1 MHFEYIE
8 EELPNIPILY
18 LNASSL
24 KVTACRRNY
33 GMMVNGYKGVDG
45 DTTQRDIG
53 SAMHKFAEHFT
64 RTGDHTEAVLMAS
77 KAWPQVSRQVII
89 AAAAR
94 RQDVVLPTPIIMEG
108 EPLVEIKFS
117 IPWFLVTVEG
127 KPVCQII
134 LCGTMD
140 HLGYDGAIRLID
152 YKSTAY
158 AVVRYALDKYKHETQ
173 FMFYMAVLRKFG
185 HRMLPLYLHNLI
197 VEGKFSSQVCIIQ
210 TSAKEPRW
218 SLGPKSY
225 MTEAQYNLYFAML
238 EELLPTLVTS
248 FLDSHNS
255 SPDGMLR
262 NACQY
267 CGYKTYCYAK
277 DDHEAGL
284 ALASFPI
291 EPYNPIKDRTQ

>member
-8 EELPNIPILY
+8 EQLPDVPILY

-24 KVTACRRNY
+24 KVTACRRHY
-33 GMMVNGYKGVDG
+33 GMMVNGYQGVDG

-53 SAMHKFAEHFT
+53 SAMHKFAELFT
-64 RTGDHTEAVLMAS
+64 RTGDHAESVLRAS
-77 KAWPQVSRQVII
+77 QAWPQVSRQVII

-94 RQDVVLPTPIIMEG
+94 RQDVVLPPPIILEG

-117 IPWFLVTVEG
+117 IPWFLVTEATQ
-127 KPVCQII
+127 PVCQII

-140 HLGYDGAIRLID
+140 HLGYDGAVRLID

-158 AVVRYALDKYKHETQ
+158 AIVKYALDKYKHETQ

-185 HRMLPLYLHNLI
+185 HRMLPLHLHNLI

-225 MTEAQYNLYFAML
+225 MTEDQYNLYFQML
-238 EELLPTLVTS
+238 EDLLPTLVRS
-248 FLDSHNS
+248 FRDSS
-255 SPDGMLR
+255 FATPDGMLR

-267 CGYKTYCYAK
+267 CGYKSYCYAK
-277 DDHEAGL
+277 DSHEAGL
-284 ALASFPI
+284 ALASFKI
-291 EPYNPIKDRTQ
+291 EPYNPIKERTS

>member
-8 EELPNIPILY
+8 AEVPNVPILY

-24 KVTACRRNY
+24 KVTACRRHY
-33 GMMVNGYKGVDG
+33 GMMVNGYQGVDG

-53 SAMHKFAEHFT
+53 SAMHKFAELFT
-64 RTGDHTEAVLMAS
+64 RTGDHAESVLLAS
-77 KAWPQVSRQVII
+77 QAWPQVSRQVII

-94 RQDVVLPTPIIMEG
+94 RQDVVLPAPIILEG

-117 IPWFLVTVEG
+117 IPWFLVTEAG
-127 KPVCQII
+127 QPVCQII

-140 HLGYDGAIRLID
+140 HLGYDGAVRLID

-158 AVVRYALDKYKHETQ
+158 AVVKYALDKYKHETQ

-185 HRMLPLYLHNLI
+185 HRMLPLHFHNLI
-197 VEGKFSSQVCIIQ
+197 VDGKFSSQVCIIQ

-225 MTEAQYNLYFAML
+225 MTEEQYNLYFKML
-238 EELLPTLVTS
+238 EDLLPMLVHS
-248 FLDSHNS
+248 FIMAGASQ
-255 SPDGMLR
+255 PDGMLR

-267 CGYKTYCYAK
+267 CGYKSYCYAK
-277 DDHEAGL
+277 DSHEAGL
-284 ALASFPI
+284 ALASFKI
-291 EPYNPIKDRTQ
+291 EPFNPIKERTS

>member
-8 EELPNIPILY
+8 TEVPNVPILY

-24 KVTACRRNY
+24 KVTACRRHY
-33 GMMVNGYKGVDG
+33 GMMVNGYQGVDG

-53 SAMHKFAEHFT
+53 SAMHKFAELFT
-64 RTGDHTEAVLMAS
+64 RTGDRAESVLRAS
-77 KAWPQVSRQVII
+77 QAWPQVSRQVII

-94 RQDVVLPTPIIMEG
+94 RQDVVLPPPIVLEG

-117 IPWFLVTVEG
+117 IPWFLVTEAG
-127 KPVCQII
+127 QPVCQII

-140 HLGYDGAIRLID
+140 HLGYDGAVRLID

-158 AVVRYALDKYKHETQ
+158 AIVKYALDKYKHETQ

-185 HRMLPLYLHNLI
+185 HRMLPLHLHNLI

-225 MTEAQYNLYFAML
+225 MTEDQYNLYFHML
-238 EELLPTLVTS
+238 EELLPTLVRS
-248 FLDSHNS
+248 FRDSS
-255 SPDGMLR
+255 FAAPDGMLR

-267 CGYKTYCYAK
+267 CGYKSYCYAK
-277 DDHEAGL
+277 DSHEAGL
-284 ALASFPI
+284 ALASFKI
-291 EPYNPIKDRTQ
+291 EPYNPIKDRSQ